1 MTSRLFR
8 FKFPQLVA
16 RATMVLGVAILAAQG
31 SPVLAAEASAAVK
44 ALIAYEKSGAKPSKK
59 YRIGYLTECVDNPYC
74 LARLA
79 GLKDAATKYGFEFKI
94 FDANFSPATQAK
106 VVQNA
111 VTEGFDGYL
120 FGPAAAQ
127 PGCGLYN
134 RLLKPTGKPVVSID
148 IAMCGDADY
157 TPGTAATLHM
167 QGPLHFNE
175 ALEQAF
181 ATCKGKCK
189 AAAVGGFVGSDLFTY
204 WENAIKNAAAKY
216 PNVTVVVDEPANFDP
231 RIALKKIQ
239 DAMLAHPDIS
249 IVVSSWDDMSR
260 GVEQAIVA
268 AGKVPGKDV
277 KIFSGGATKVGVAK
291 VKAGTWAMT
300 TAYLPYEESYYGALA
315 LLMALEGKPINAHID
330 EALLPKILDSTG
342 TIFITKENVDK
353 YKPNY

>member
-315 LLMALEGKPINAHID
+315 LLMALEGKPINAHMD

-342 TIFITKENVDK
+342 TIFITNANADK
-353 YKPNY
+353 YTPNY

>member
-1 MTSRLFR
+1 MISRLFR
-8 FKFPQLVA
+8 FKFPQSVA
-16 RATMVLGVAILAAQG
+16 KSTIMLGFAILAAQG

-44 ALIAYEKSGAKPSKK
+44 ALIGYENSGAKPSKK

-106 VVQNA
+106 VVQDA

-134 RLLKPTGKPVVSID
+134 RLLKPAGKPVVSID

-204 WENAIKNAAAKY
+204 WENAIKNAAAKH

-277 KIFSGGATKVGVAK
+277 KIFSGGATKVGIAK